1 MKKFL
6 AGVGKALLFRG
17 NELFAVAQT
26 LTESTFSFD
35 ITSEEIR
42 AGAGNALWG
51 KYFHDSS
58 LSVTLTDAMF
68 SLEYMAAALGTTVT
82 QGGLSINE
90 ESDVAVKT
98 AGTVELAEI
107 PLAFEGTLIGW
118 YKKPTEE
125 NWTVGTIVKGTGNK
139 YNMNIPASKQN
150 ETYCIKYFWQNPNA
164 RSITI
169 KTQYVPAELHVVII
183 NDLFSGD
190 VGASSDTPKIGR
202 LITDIPRLQM
212 DGSQELS
219 LNSTSAATVSLTGMA
234 LAVTSTDTCE
244 DEPYY
249 GTMTEEIFGESWEDN
264 VVALAVQNAELTM
277 SSEAVDTL
285 IVRAVFSG
293 SSAAQIKS
301 NDNFTFAV
309 VTGTSVEVSNE
320 VGKEGQITAK
330 STKGESI
337 VSVTLKGNH
346 PNLDPAYA
354 RITVE

>member
-26 LTESTFSFD
+26 LTESTFNFD
-35 ITSEEIR
+35 TTSEEIR

-98 AGTVELAEI
+98 AGSVELAEI

-125 NWTVGTIVKGTGNK
+125 NWTVGTITKGAGNK
-139 YNMNIPASKQN
+139 YTMSIPASKQN

-277 SSEAVDTL
+277 SSDAVETL

-309 VTGTSVEVSNE
+309 VTGTSVDVSNDA
-320 VGKEGQITAK
+320 GKEGQITAK
-330 STKGESI
+330 ATKGESI

>member
-42 AGAGNALWG
+42 PGAGNALWG

-125 NWTVGTIVKGTGNK
+125 NWTVGTIVKGAGNK

-320 VGKEGQITAK
+320 AGKEGQITAK
-330 STKGESI
+330 TNKGESI